1 MSWHGFVLKMN
12 DLKKQIIRFV
22 LVGGTAFVID
32 YICLYIFTEYFHIHY
47 LISAVLAFTIS
58 TIFNYI
64 ASILWVFNVDANK
77 SKIQTLITFL
87 IFSVMGLLLNEFI
100 MWFGVEKLAW
110 YYMLVKLFATA
121 IVMVFNFITRKM
133 FLE

>member
-1 MSWHGFVLKMN
+1 MN